1 MFSNIGLCFARLV
14 CNRDSKMSTYIII
27 ALLLAMI
34 ASLGVGLFHLLKTPD
49 ENDSGGKVVKALTW
63 RIGIWVVLFV
73 FILSAVK
80 LGWIEPSN
88 SVHPAKFNQEQQQR
102 IDADKQ

>member
-1 MFSNIGLCFARLV
+1 M
-14 CNRDSKMSTYIII
+14 SKIVIVI
-27 ALLLAMI
+27 LLLAMS
-34 ASLGVGLFHLLKTPD
+34 ASLGVGLYHLLKTPD
-49 ENDSGGKVVKALTW
+49 QNDKGDKVVKALTW

-102 IDADKQ
+102 MEQENED